1 MGNFKT
7 LIGWTS
13 IVSAQVFV
21 STSCVTLPKVTGNG
35 NERAEE
41 RTLAQFDSLIV
52 EGDVEVVLLSAAKN
66 VKVVGDDNLIGF
78 VKTKVDGDTLRV
90 SVDCD
95 CVVMPS
101 KPIVVTVPA
110 GDLKYIEANDKAH
123 IDAASL
129 TTANMEFELNDQS
142 RLKLSNIDAKQLD
155 IIASDDSKV
164 EVSGKTEDCF
174 VQTDDDVVFDA
185 RDLVI
190 QKAEVNSAGDSDV
203 FLKVVAKLDADLS
216 DDAVLKLGREPR
228 EQKTQLDDSASIL
241 RQY

>member
-1 MGNFKT
+1 MPN
-7 LIGWTS
+7 
-13 IVSAQVFV
+13 VSG
-21 STSCVTLPKVTGNG
+21 SG

-41 RTLAQFDSLIV
+41 RTLAQFGLIV
-52 EGDVEVVLLSAAKN
+52 EGNVEVILIGGGKN

-78 VKTKVDGDTLRV
+78 IKTMVDGDSLRV
-90 SVDCD
+90 YVDCD
-95 CVVMPS
+95 CIMMPS
-101 KPIVVTVPA
+101 KPIVVIVPST
-110 GDLKYIEANDKAH
+110 DLKYIEANDNAR

-129 TTANMEFELNDQS
+129 ITNNMEFELNDHT
-142 RLKLSNIDAKQLD
+142 RLKMKNVNAKQLD
-155 IIASDDSKV
+155 IIASDDAKV
-164 EVSGKTEDCF
+164 EVSGSAEDCF

-190 QKAEVNSAGDSDV
+190 QNAEVSSAGDSDV
-203 FLKVVAKLDADLS
+203 SLKVMAKLQADLS